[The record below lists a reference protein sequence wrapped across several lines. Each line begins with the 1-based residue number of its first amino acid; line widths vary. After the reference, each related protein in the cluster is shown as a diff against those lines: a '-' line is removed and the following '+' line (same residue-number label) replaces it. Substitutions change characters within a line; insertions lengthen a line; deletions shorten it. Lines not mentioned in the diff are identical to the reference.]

1 MKRRFICVLMA
12 SFIWLLMGVALNAQ
26 SSFISA
32 APVDS
37 VSVNYDSGT
46 GNIVVSSDHLKT
58 AIIRVYDLTGK
69 EVYKSRVDSFYG
81 TAIVPAYYL
90 RKGVFLVHVTSDQW
104 IKPLTYKILV
114 R

>member
-32 APVDS
+32 APGDS

-46 GNIVVSSDHLKT
+46 GNIVVSSLLLKT

-69 EVYKSRVDSFYG
+69 EVYKGKVESNSGKAF
-81 TAIVPAYYL
+81 VPAYYL
-90 RKGVFLVHVTSDQW
+90 KKGLFLVHVTSDQW
-104 IKPLTYKILV
+104 SKPLTYKV
-114 R
+114 MVP